1 MQRNQVSSMTSSSL
15 IEIQAR
21 NNRMQQQVTKSTSG
35 SMQQMT
41 SPPKVVRQSS
51 QLSFGKQ
58 QTTRGPLHAANYLSN
73 TLTQDASY

>member
-21 NNRMQQQVTKSTSG
+21 NNRIQQVSKSTSC